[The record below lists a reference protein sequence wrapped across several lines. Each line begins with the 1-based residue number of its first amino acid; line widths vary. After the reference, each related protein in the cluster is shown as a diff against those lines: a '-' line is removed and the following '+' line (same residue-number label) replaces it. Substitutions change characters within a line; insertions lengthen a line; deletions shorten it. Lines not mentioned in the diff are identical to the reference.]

1 MVVRAGEYD
10 WSTMCD
16 ALPPAKGK
24 EMKRAYW
31 ACISVRKL
39 GFSAKLKC
47 FPSLPKP
54 DLEMIS
60 RAVACCKTRSTWMI

>member
-31 ACISVRKL
+31 ACISVRKWL
-39 GFSAKLKC
+39 LLLCQSLTSKC
-47 FPSLPKP
+47 LN
-54 DLEMIS
+54 DLL
-60 RAVACCKTRSTWMI
+60 